1 MICLRRFRLE
11 VRRARFPFAWLEAEA
26 HQLGLSFLIEKAL
39 YVGQQCMMRHRRAR
53 FFEATVAIVALL
65 AWFTGTHHCLLQPM
79 ATPRGRTVSCCHCS
93 TAATGPGSASQ
104 SPCRTLGCC
113 QGLLSSAVKQART
126 KAHFAPLLL
135 ESQVVTIDRLLQL
148 PWTERIA
155 ACMARDTGPPLQS
168 CFVRIVLRHSLRE
181 NAPPHP
187 V

>member
-1 MICLRRFRLE
+1 
-11 VRRARFPFAWLEAEA
+11 VRRARCPFAWLKLRRNRPA
-26 HQLGLSFLIEKAL
+26 LCFLVEKAL
-39 YVGQQCMMRHRRAR
+39 SVRQQCMMRLRRAR
-53 FFEATVAIVALL
+53 FFHATVAIVALL

-79 ATPRGRTVSCCHCS
+79 ATPRGRAVSCCHCS
-93 TAATGPGSASQ
+93 TAATAPDSANQ

-113 QGLLSSAVKQART
+113 QGLISSAVEQAQT
-126 KAHFAPLLL
+126 KAHFVPLLL
-135 ESQVVTIDRLLQL
+135 GSQLVTIARLLQL